1 MKSKYSLFTAITM
14 ITGVVI
20 GSGIFFKADDIL
32 VYTNGNM
39 LLGIAI
45 FFAAATAI
53 VFGCLTIAQL
63 AMKTDNPGGIVA
75 YAEEFVSKGVSRSFG
90 WFQTFLYLPAI
101 SAVVAWVTGMYFCQ
115 LFDID
120 SSLETWTLIGIIV
133 LILLFLFN
141 ILSAKLGGMFQNASM
156 IIKLVPLLLIAI
168 VGLFFGKPGP
178 IIANDI
184 NNMKEATSSIGWIAA
199 FAPIAYSFDGW
210 VVSTSICHEIKDS
223 KRNFPIALSV
233 APFLILAAYVAYFV
247 GLTSMLGT
255 ESVLNNGNDSV
266 FLASQL
272 LFGDIGAK
280 VVLVFVVV
288 SVLGTVNGLVLGYIR
303 MPYSLAIRNM
313 IPFSE
318 LLKKENKQ
326 LNGMPLNSAI
336 FAFLV
341 SIIWM
346 LLHYITQK
354 IGMRGDVSEIAIAVS
369 YLNYVILYVTV
380 MKMTKRGEI
389 KSKIIGYFLP
399 FMAILGSI
407 IILSGSVT
415 NPMFPY
421 YFIICIAI
429 MAVGYLWKFKE

>member
-415 NPMFPY
+415 NSMFPY

>member
-1 MKSKYSLFTAITM
+1 MKNKYSLFTAITM

-39 LLGIAI
+39 LLGVGVFI
-45 FFAAATAI
+45 AAATAI

-75 YAEEFVSKGVSRSFG
+75 YAEEFVNEGVSRSFG

-115 LFDID
+115 LFNIE
-120 SSLETWTLIGIIV
+120 SSLEIWTLIGIIV
-133 LILLFLFN
+133 LIFIFILN
-141 ILSAKLGGMFQNASM
+141 VLSAKLGGLFQNASM
-156 IIKLVPLLLIAI
+156 IIKLVPLLLIAVI
-168 VGLFFGKPGP
+168 GLLFGNPGP
-178 IIANDI
+178 IIINDI
-184 NNMKEATSSIGWIAA
+184 NNMREATTSIGWIAA

-233 APFLILAAYVAYFV
+233 APFLILVVYVAYFV

-255 ESVLNNGNDSV
+255 ESILNNGNDSV

-272 LFGDIGAK
+272 LFGNIGAK
-280 VVLVFVVV
+280 IVLVFVVI

-313 IPFSE
+313 IPFSKT
-318 LLKKENKQ
+318 LKKEDKR

-336 FAFLV
+336 FAFV
-341 SIIWM
+341 ISMIWM
-346 LLHYITQK
+346 ILHYITQK

-369 YLNYVILYVTV
+369 YLNYVILYITV
-380 MKMTKRGEI
+380 MKMTKKGEI
-389 KSKIIGYFLP
+389 KSKFSGYFLP
-399 FMAILGSI
+399 IMAIIGSI

-421 YFIICIAI
+421 YFVICAAI
-429 MAVGYLWKFKE
+429 MASGYLWKFKA